1 MKVLLVY
8 SVAIW
13 CLYARW
19 IQANVLNPDQQLDV
33 LKLLKKQQE
42 QISKLEDK
50 LKDLSNR
57 LANTVSMTTLNLNQ
71 PVN

>member
-1 MKVLLVY
+1 MKVLFVY

-13 CLYARW
+13 CLYSSW

>member
-1 MKVLLVY
+1 MKVLFVY

-13 CLYARW
+13 CLYGEW